1 MAEPHPSTRQAE
13 HDPDTGASAAHWLTI
28 REASELMG
36 VDQTTLRRWSDSG
49 EIPVYRTPGGHRR
62 YDERDLRRLT
72 GKPGPSTS
80 VRSINQGALVDRSL
94 HAYTRPVVR
103 GAHERRWYKA
113 FDRATLERH
122 RQLGRS
128 LVHLAMSYAIT
139 PPEDSDRESY
149 LREARRIGAYYGSS
163 GAQAGLA
170 VTDTVDAFLYFRQPV
185 VRSIMSL
192 VEENDLPAREV
203 AAMFAAV
210 GTFLDDV
217 LTAAVATHERHKE
230 IDAVDG

>member
-1 MAEPHPSTRQAE
+1 MAQPQPAPHHR
-13 HDPDTGASAAHWLTI
+13 DPGPDDGPSAARWLTI

-49 EIPVYRTPGGHRR
+49 DIPVYRTPGGHRR

-72 GKPGPSTS
+72 GQPLPSTT
-80 VRSINQGALVDRSL
+80 VQAINQGTLVDRSL
-94 HAYTRPVVR
+94 HAYNRPLVR

-113 FDRATLERH
+113 FDQATLERH

-128 LVHLAMSYAIT
+128 LVHLAMSYATT
-139 PPEDSDRESY
+139 PDEDDDRTSY
-149 LREARRIGAYYGSS
+149 LQEARRIGAYYGTS
-163 GAQAGLA
+163 GASAGLT
-170 VTDTVDAFLYFRQPV
+170 VSDTVDAFLYFRQPV
-185 VRSIMSL
+185 VRSIMS
-192 VEENDLPAREV
+192 VVDENNLPAREV

-217 LTAAVATHERHKE
+217 LTAAVEAHERRMRAAARPE
-230 IDAVDG
+230 

>member
-1 MAEPHPSTRQAE
+1 MAQPHPATNQRDN
-13 HDPDTGASAAHWLTI
+13 DPDEGPSAAHWLTI

-62 YDERDLRRLT
+62 YDERDLRRLI
-72 GKPGPSTS
+72 GKPLPSTT
-80 VRSINQGALVDRSL
+80 VQSINQGALVDRSL
-94 HAYTRPVVR
+94 HAYTRPLVR

-113 FDRATLERH
+113 FDQATLERH

-128 LVHLAMSYAIT
+128 LVHLAMSYAT
-139 PPEDSDRESY
+139 TAPDDADRDSY
-149 LREARRIGAYYGSS
+149 LQEARRIGAYYGGS
-163 GAQAGLA
+163 GARAGLA
-170 VTDTVDAFLYFRQPV
+170 VADTVDAFLYFRQPV

-192 VEENDLPAREV
+192 VDENNLPAREV

-210 GTFLDDV
+210 GTFMDDV
-217 LTAAVATHERHKE
+217 LTAAVETHERLMAARPSPE
-230 IDAVDG
+230 